1 MCHRFIKRHNKKLLR
16 QTTCLTEEYSPW
28 LHQEQKGFTRE
39 PFVYKPIRT
48 PTLWT
53 KNATIQATATWNA
66 NTATA

>member
-1 MCHRFIKRHNKKLLR
+1 MRHRLIERHNKKLLR
-16 QTTCLTEEYSPW
+16 QTSCLTEEYNPRSC
-28 LHQEQKGFTRE
+28 HTQEGFIRE

-53 KNATIQATATWNA
+53 KNATIQATITWNA

>member
-1 MCHRFIKRHNKKLLR
+1 MCHRFAKRHIKKLLR
-16 QTTCLTEEYSPW
+16 QTNCLTEEYNPRSR
-28 LHQEQKGFTRE
+28 HVQEGFTRE